1 MRQKKSLRIRD
12 FCDVTNV
19 NQRHIVG
26 VNGYTLMLMGGEEL
40 QISRPRKKAFMSE
53 LAEAMGRDNVL

>member
-1 MRQKKSLRIRD
+1 MRCNKCYL
-12 FCDVTNV
+12 V

>member
-1 MRQKKSLRIRD
+1 MLSRKSETYSRR
-12 FCDVTNV
+12 
-19 NQRHIVG
+19 
-26 VNGYTLMLMGGEEL
+26 NGYTLMLMGGEEL